1 MRLAPDPV
9 VRRSLAT
16 IFVAAAIVACS
27 SGDKRTGDSV
37 AAADT
42 TFAAK
47 CVGDNAGLMLPAGV
61 CATVFADSI
70 GHARHVV
77 VAPNGDVYVTL
88 EGTQPTPKNQ
98 TAPATAEPPKASF
111 VALRDTTRDGRA
123 DVIERVGTVGNTGIA
138 LANGYLYVD
147 EGKEIVRYKRGDDEL
162 KPSGAREVVVQ
173 NLPLLPGH
181 RSRNIAIGNDGALYV
196 NVGSATNSCQ
206 VKDRLNESPGQDPC
220 TELNTRAGVWKFD
233 ANKTGQSFSEK
244 ARFASGIR
252 NGMGLAVR
260 PGDGALF
267 ATQHGRDQL
276 HDNWPKL
283 FPTTQYQAENP
294 GEELLQVSQGDNFG
308 WPYCYYAVD
317 EKKLVTAPE
326 YGGDGK
332 KTDRCTDKKAPVAVY
347 PGHWAPMSLLFYTG
361 SALPPKYKDGVF
373 IAFHGSWN
381 RAPDPQ
387 AGYRVVFQPMSNGQ
401 ASGDYE
407 TFADGFTG
415 LSPEEIQPDR
425 AKHRPVGLAQ
435 GPDGA
440 LYITDDAGG
449 RVYRLT
455 SAGGAGSK

>member
-9 VRRSLAT
+9 VRRTLAT
-16 IFVAAAIVACS
+16 IFLSIAIVACS
-27 SGDKRTGDSV
+27 SGDKEAGG
-37 AAADT
+37 AAATSDT

-47 CVGDNAGLMLPAGV
+47 CVGDNAGLMLPSGI

-77 VAPNGDVYVTL
+77 VAQNGDVYVTL
-88 EGTQPTPKNQ
+88 EGTQPSRRNQ
-98 TAPATAEPPKASF
+98 PAPATAEPPKASF

-123 DVIERVGTVGNTGIA
+123 DVIERVGAVGNTGIA

-173 NLPLLPGH
+173 NLPMRPGH
-181 RSRNIAIGNDGALYV
+181 RARNIAIGNDGALYV

-206 VKDRLNESPGQDPC
+206 VKDRTNESPGADPC
-220 TELNTRAGVWKFD
+220 TELNTRAGIWKFD

-244 ARFASGIR
+244 ARFATGIR

-276 HDNWPKL
+276 HDNWPKV
-283 FPTTQYQAENP
+283 FPTTQYSAENP

-308 WPYCYYAVD
+308 WPYCYYAMD

-332 KTDRCTDKKAPVAVY
+332 KTDRCTDKKGPVAVY

-361 SALPPKYKDGVF
+361 NALPAKYKDGVF

-415 LSPEEIQPDR
+415 LSPEEVQPER

-449 RVYRLT
+449 RIYRLT
-455 SAGGAGSK
+455 SAGGTGSK